1 MHARW
6 SVRARPPHTWVGK
19 GGGAVVSERWGA
31 VVSERMRRGERAC
44 IESYTDEDPEI
55 IRGNRGQLVE
65 TQSQSEPI
73 RANQSQ
79 SVMLRTDEVLARAP

>member
-6 SVRARPPHTWVGK
+6 SVRARPPHTWAGK
-19 GGGAVVSERWGA
+19 GGGA
-31 VVSERMRRGERAC
+31 VVSERMRRGEREC

-55 IRGNRGQLVE
+55 IRGNRGQLME